1 MRERLHLARYIRPDM
16 GEIFQLRLEA
26 NDLGQLLD
34 GLRCRAEVWRN
45 TAIYLQTGEPPSEF
59 FLPEECRDA
68 EEADNIASDYERIIA
83 EIVRQRDEQNG
94 GLDE

>member
-1 MRERLHLARYIRPDM
+1 M

-34 GLRCRAEVWRN
+34 GLRCRAEAWRD
-45 TAIYLQTGEPPSEF
+45 TAIYLQTGEPPSGF

-68 EEADNIASDYERIIA
+68 EEAESIATDYERIIA
-83 EIVRQRDEQNG
+83 DIGRQRDEQKG
-94 GLDE
+94 GRNE